1 MSINQNI
8 YSEFYLEE
16 GMTFLN
22 NGSFGA
28 APRTVRA
35 MQEEIRLQFERQP
48 VRFVQRE
55 LPELLRSAASTLG
68 DFIGARGEDIAFVEN
83 ASTGINAVVRSMIP
97 FLKMGDEIL
106 TTNHVYGA
114 VRQTLIYAAE
124 CTGAKLIEIDVPFP
138 IESPEQVIMAF
149 KTAIS
154 ENTKFAVLDH
164 ITSPTGIIYPI
175 ENLVAVCKQY
185 EIAVLVDGA
194 HAPGMVELNLDSLG
208 ADWYTGN
215 CHKWLFAPKGSA
227 FLWTLP
233 DHQAITHPTVISHKY
248 KMGYTE
254 EFDWTGTQDFS
265 SFLSIPAAIDFY
277 NNHGGA
283 NIRTKNRALTLE
295 ARNII
300 AAAWNKPYPAP
311 DEMLGFM
318 AAIEAPVETAGT
330 PEEAV
335 KLHDWLWDNH
345 RIEVPVMPFD
355 GKLWIRISAQIY
367 NKREDYEIL
376 AGVFDKKGL

>member
-1 MSINQNI
+1 MHINPNI
-8 YSEFYLEE
+8 RSEFYLED

-28 APRTVRA
+28 VPQTVRA
-35 MQEEIRLQFERQP
+35 VQEEFRLQFERQP

-55 LPELLRSAASTLG
+55 LPGLLRSTASILG

-83 ASTGINAVVRSMIP
+83 ASTGITAVVRSMIP
-97 FLKMGDEIL
+97 FLKSGDEIL
-106 TTNHVYGA
+106 TTSHVYGA
-114 VRQTLIYAAE
+114 VRQTLILAAE
-124 CTGAKLIEIDVPFP
+124 HSGAKLVEVSVPFP
-138 IESPEQVIMAF
+138 IEGPEQVINAF
-149 KTAIS
+149 KSAIS

-175 ENLVAVCKQY
+175 EELVAICKQY
-185 EIAVLVDGA
+185 EIAILVDGA
-194 HAPGMVELNLDSLG
+194 HAPGMVELNLDKLG

-227 FLWTLP
+227 FLWTHP
-233 DHQAITHPTVISHKY
+233 DNQTITHPTVISHKY
-248 KMGYTE
+248 KLGYTE

-265 SFLSIPAAIDFY
+265 SFLSIPAGIDFF

-283 NIRTKNRALTLE
+283 DLRTSNRALAIE

-300 AAAWNKPYPAP
+300 ASAWSKPHPAP

-318 AAIEAPVETAGT
+318 AAVEAPIETTGT
-330 PEEAV
+330 PEEAQE
-335 KLHDWLWDNH
+335 LHDWLWDIH
-345 RIEVPVMPFD
+345 RIEVPVMPLD
-355 GKLWIRISAQIY
+355 GKLWIRISAQIFNTRDEY
-367 NKREDYEIL
+367 QVL
-376 AGVFDKKGL
+376 AHAFDKRGL

>member
-1 MSINQNI
+1 MPITSNI
-8 YSEFYLEE
+8 RSEFYLED

-28 APRTVRA
+28 VPRSVRA
-35 MQEEIRLQFERQP
+35 VQEEFRLQFERQP
-48 VRFVQRE
+48 FRFVMRE
-55 LPELLRSAASTLG
+55 LPVLLRSAAETLG
-68 DFIGARGEDIAFVEN
+68 KFIGARGEDIVFVEN
-83 ASTGINAVVRSMIP
+83 ASTGINAIVRSMMP
-97 FLKMGDEIL
+97 FLKEDDEIL
-106 TTNHVYGA
+106 TTSHVYGA

-124 CTGAKLIEIDVPFP
+124 CTGAKLIEVSVPFP

-164 ITSPTGIIYPI
+164 ITSSTGIIFPI
-175 ENLVAVCKQY
+175 EKLVAVCKQY

-194 HAPGMVELNLDSLG
+194 HAPGMVGLNLDALG

-227 FLWTLP
+227 FLWTHP
-233 DHQAITHPTVISHKY
+233 DHQTITHPTVISHNY
-248 KMGYTE
+248 KMGYTQ

-265 SFLSIPAAIDFY
+265 SYLTIPAAIEFY

-283 NIRTKNRALTLE
+283 DLRTANRALAIE

-300 AAAWNKPYPAP
+300 AEAWGKPHPAP

-318 AAIEAPVETAGT
+318 AAVEAPVETDGT
-330 PEEAV
+330 PQEAV
-335 KLHDWLWDNH
+335 ELHDWLWDTH

-355 GKLWIRISAQIY
+355 GKLWIRVSAQIY
-367 NKREDYEIL
+367 NTIEDYKVL
-376 AGVFDKKGL
+376 ARVFDKKGL